1 MLEGH
6 KALYSLEIFLFA
18 DDKSFWVLAL
28 NFINSLIINSFV
40 FMNSKYAKK
49 ILDKTVLDYN
59 SIADKYSR
67 VREKEWK
74 EFNFLFDKYL
84 SQNDRIL
91 DLGCGNGR
99 FYPAFK
105 NKNVDYLGIDVSS
118 KLIEIAKNNYPEG
131 KFEVSSIDSILSDSF
146 DKVYSIAVLHHI
158 PSHELRLDFL
168 KEIRRVLK
176 DDGCIVLTVWNL
188 KDKIKKRNFLDWFKL
203 DKGDVFLPWY
213 GSRDTYFHCFNLE
226 ELIQL
231 IKEVG
236 FKIIDKGEILVGEK
250 PYSNFYIVGQK
261 IKE

>member
-1 MLEGH
+1 
-6 KALYSLEIFLFA
+6 
-18 DDKSFWVLAL
+18 
-28 NFINSLIINSFV
+28 
-40 FMNSKYAKK
+40 MNSKYAKK

-67 VREKEWK
+67 VREKDWK

-84 SQNDRIL
+84 LQNDKVL

-99 FYPAFK
+99 FYSAFK

-118 KLIEIAKNNYPEG
+118 KLIEIARNSYPEG
-131 KFEVSSIDSILSDSF
+131 KFEVSSVNSILSDSF

-158 PSHELRLDFL
+158 PSRELRLNFL

-188 KDKIKKRNFLDWFKL
+188 KDKIKKINFLDWFRL

-236 FKIIDKGEILVGEK
+236 FEVIDKGEILVGKK
-250 PYSNFYIVGQK
+250 PYSNFYIVGRK